1 MGLSGKTSLPA
12 LSRFGVLGS
21 SGREVEGFFVTA
33 ASDSAAADLSF
44 FEAPAVAFEGSD
56 AAAAAPTAERFLPT
70 TFPNARTA
78 GGTTRRAAEGGIVFQ
93 SSRFDR
99 ESVVFVFSTLCFF
112 LFFLSLAFFFFRAAS
127 FTTPK
132 KPLSINPR
140 KLLFYFFQV
149 EEHKK
154 ARKRDETKA
163 IKLSF
168 FPFVI
173 SISIL
178 FPCGLVSSSSFSF
191 F

>member
-112 LFFLSLAFFFFRAAS
+112 LFLSLAFFFFRAAS

-140 KLLFYFFQV
+140 KLFFYFFQV

-178 FPCGLVSSSSFSF
+178 FPCGPVSSSSFSF